1 MEVEGDRATQL
12 SMADG
17 SINQGGTQNDAVVG
31 VGIEIIGQIGGV
43 PVAASHKIIDHA
55 ASGAAAIQV
64 RLNSL
69 PHGVPERR
77 RIGVEGREGTEES
90 PPWNLAVLFGVVIK
104 NRFFRGGAQ
113 HVYIKEPGIEH
124 GGRDLNRVEKSCGG
138 VLDGI
143 CHEGRILSATF
154 Q

>member
-1 MEVEGDRATQL
+1 
-12 SMADG
+12 MADG
-17 SINQGGTQNDAVVG
+17 GINQGVAQNNAVVG

-43 PVAASHKIIDHA
+43 PVAASHKIIDHD
-55 ASGAAAIQV
+55 ASGAAAIQMG
-64 RLNSL
+64 LNSR

-77 RIGVEGREGTEES
+77 RIGGEGREGTEES
-90 PPWNLAVLFGVVIK
+90 PPWDLVVLFGVVIK
-104 NRFFRGGAQ
+104 DRFFRGGDQ
-113 HVYIKEPGIEH
+113 HIYIKESGIEH
-124 GGRDLNRVEKSCGG
+124 GCGNLSRVEKSCCG